1 MWLLWKQEIRPDGK
15 QIISFMSDVRCT
27 EESEDMIGNKDI
39 AAEDCMLFCRHR
51 TRQLRGRC
59 DVSSGI
65 ARLKILWADI
75 RELSGVFSVYKSTV
89 IF

>member
-39 AAEDCMLFCRHR
+39 AAEDCMLFCRH
-51 TRQLRGRC
+51 
-59 DVSSGI
+59 
-65 ARLKILWADI
+65 
-75 RELSGVFSVYKSTV
+75 
-89 IF
+89 